1 MMRAGITGGAG
12 FIGGHVVKAL
22 QARGIEP
29 VVFDHMGRGLML
41 GDVRDRTA
49 VFELAAHVD
58 GIIHLA
64 AVLGTQE
71 TIRDPRPAAETNIL
85 GGLNVLEACENYNI
99 PVVNIAVGNWWMRNT
114 YSTTKHTVERLLEQY
129 RDNLNLRAVNVRA
142 VNAYGPGQSSAAPFG
157 SAKVRK
163 IIPSFVCRALSGEP
177 IEVYGDGQQVS
188 DMVYVTDV
196 ADTLV
201 SALVTA
207 ESGEVPGH
215 VIEVGPT
222 EHNTVLSV
230 AELVRD
236 LVGHGEIRHLPMR
249 PGEEVGATVTANNET
264 LAAVGIDRTFLT
276 PLRLGLAETI
286 EWFKQNRGVTWR

>member
-1 MMRAGITGGAG
+1 MMRVGITGGAG

-22 QARGIEP
+22 QARAIEP

-142 VNAYGPGQSSAAPFG
+142 VNAYGPGQSAAAPFG

-215 VIEVGPT
+215 VIEVGPS

-249 PGEEVGATVTANNET
+249 PGEDVGATVTANNET
-264 LAAVGIDRTFLT
+264 LAAVGIDRTYLT

-286 EWFKQNRGVTWR
+286 EWFKKNRGMTWR